1 MKITHSISRGLL
13 ATAVSLTLPSFAAA
27 QQLEEVIVTAT
38 KRAESIQDT
47 PMSIEAVSGDRL
59 FETGITEFEALADTM
74 PNFSVGD
81 SLVTN
86 NIIMRGMGSGSDR
99 SFEQSVSM
107 FIDGIYMPRS
117 RQYRA
122 PFLDVERVE
131 IVRGPQAVLFGLNSM
146 AGAVSVLTSK
156 SRPGDEFTADL
167 TAAYE
172 TEFKGTTLTGVV
184 GGSVGD
190 TLGLRLAVQT
200 TDSGDGYF
208 ENTFTGEDEGAKEQD
223 LVRLTGVW
231 EPSDRL
237 TVSAKGEYVDFT
249 TDGNI
254 GEAVARPGGSVSG
267 DDGTL
272 NWVRA
277 MDASLLPL
285 IGLEEGT
292 ESTVKNFALNFDYE
306 LGEHTLTAAVGY
318 SEFEYQLT
326 TDLDSTPQPILDA
339 QSVEEYEQTSID
351 IRLTSPGGET
361 LDYIVGVYYHDADLL
376 SDQPNILNLG
386 ALAPAF
392 AGLYEVGSTGLVQNA
407 ELWSAYASG
416 TWNINDTFRV
426 IAGVRYADE
435 EKEATRPTTCDLLVG
450 EDAALA
456 PAFGGPGYIE
466 GGGDL
471 TGGNICAAVRDFEG
485 DRASDNWM
493 PEVVLQWDNTEDM
506 TLYAK
511 VATSAK
517 SGGFATAGSAL
528 VVPYDDE
535 EVLGYELGMKTQLLD
550 GTAELNVTLFRNE
563 FTDLQVNSFLSN
575 PDTGLPQALITN
587 AGESTSQGIEADARW
602 AATDWLTLGG
612 SLAYLDAEYD
622 KFDNGPCSTTKQ
634 EQGET
639 LPCDLA
645 GERLPFSAE
654 YSGTVSADL
663 DFPMGSS
670 MHMFGGLVVS
680 FSDDYFTEGN
690 LEENMKQ
697 DSWTKVSA
705 RIGFGAA
712 DDRWSLALIGNNLT
726 DEEILSGAQSPVLG
740 NDLGYLGAPRTL
752 TVQAN
757 YRFGN

>member
-1 MKITHSISRGLL
+1 VL
-13 ATAVSLTLPSFAAA
+13 ATAVALALPMTAVA
-27 QQLEEVIVTAT
+27 QLEEVVVTAT
-38 KRAESIQDT
+38 KRTESIQDI

-59 FETGITEFEALADTM
+59 SATGITEFEALSETM

-146 AGAVSVLTSK
+146 AGAVSVLTAR
-156 SRPGDEFTADL
+156 SRPGDAFTADV
-167 TAAYE
+167 TAEYE
-172 TEFKGTTLTGVV
+172 TEYSGTTLTGVV
-184 GGSVGD
+184 GGSVGE
-190 TLGLRLAVQT
+190 TLGLRIAAQT

-208 ENTFTGEDEGAKEQD
+208 ENTFTGKDEGAKEQD
-223 LVRLTGVW
+223 LVRLTAVW
-231 EPSDRL
+231 EPTELL
-237 TVSAKGEYVDFT
+237 TVSAKGEYVDFE

-254 GEAVARPGGSVSG
+254 GESVAQAGSAVPG
-267 DDGTL
+267 DDGKL

-292 ESTVKNFALNFDYE
+292 ESTVKNFALNIDYA
-306 LGEHTLTAAVGY
+306 LGEHTLTAAFGY
-318 SEFEYQLT
+318 SDFEYQLT
-326 TDLDSTPQPILDA
+326 TDLDGTPLPVLDA

-361 LDYIVGVYYHDADLL
+361 FDYIVGAYYHDADLF
-376 SDQPNILNLG
+376 SDQPNILSLA
-386 ALAPAF
+386 ALAGPAF
-392 AGLYEVGSTGLVQNA
+392 GGLYEVGSTGLEQNA
-407 ELWSAYASG
+407 ELWSVYASG
-416 TWNINDTFRV
+416 TWNITDTFRL
-426 IAGVRYADE
+426 IGGVRYADE
-435 EKEATRPTTCDLLVG
+435 EKEVTRPTTCDLLVA
-450 EDAALA
+450 EDAPLA
-456 PAFGGPGYIE
+456 PAFGGPGYIV

-485 DRASDNWM
+485 DRQSDNWM
-493 PEVVLQWDNTEDM
+493 PEIVAQWDTTDNI
-506 TLYAK
+506 TLFAK
-511 VATSAK
+511 VGTSAK

-528 VVPYDDE
+528 VIPYDDE
-535 EVLGYELGMKTQLLD
+535 EVIGYEFGMKSQLWD
-550 GTAELNVTLFRNE
+550 GLAELNITLFRNE
-563 FTDLQVNSFLSN
+563 FTDLQVNSFLAN

-622 KFDNGPCSTTKQ
+622 KFKNGPCSVTKIN
-634 EQGET
+634 QGET
-639 LPCDLA
+639 VPCDLA
-645 GERLPFSAE
+645 GERLPFAAE
-654 YSGTVSADL
+654 YSGNLSADV
-663 DFPMGSS
+663 DFPLGSS
-670 MHMFGGLVVS
+670 MRMFGGVNVS

-690 LEENMKQ
+690 LEENVKQ

-705 RIGFGAA
+705 RIGVGAA
-712 DDRWSLALIGNNLT
+712 DDRWSLSLIGNNLT
-726 DEEILSGAQSPVLG
+726 DEKVLSGAQSPLLFS
-740 NDLGYLGAPRTL
+740 DLGYLGAPRTL
-752 TVQAN
+752 TVQAV
-757 YRFGN
+757 YRFGS